1 MHDFA
6 PRKTFRGVFHPSK
19 HAEPKNYRYAR
30 IGSNKKI
37 LPTDDV
43 NRIDEKSTRKRGA
56 RGRPG
61 RHEPFLQG
69 DKEGG
74 SQRRYAR
81 TAMEL
86 SDRAKR
92 PIFQRKNRPTQR
104 PVKRSNASLQAAR
117 TGFCGQNNAR
127 KRGHVVR
134 PEQSSYAQRATPPQ
148 GTRGNRNGGISST
161 AHTKQRIHIIGN
173 GASVCLL

>member
-19 HAEPKNYRYAR
+19 HDEPKNYRYAR

-74 SQRRYAR
+74 YATEICSYGDGAVGSREKTDLSKKTARRSA
-81 TAMEL
+81 L
-86 SDRAKR
+86 SNGATHLCKQHGQGFADKTMPESADMPSVLSRVHTHR
-92 PIFQRKNRPTQR
+92 GQR
-104 PVKRSNASLQAAR
+104 PRKGRGATATAA
-117 TGFCGQNNAR
+117 
-127 KRGHVVR
+127 
-134 PEQSSYAQRATPPQ
+134 
-148 GTRGNRNGGISST
+148 
-161 AHTKQRIHIIGN
+161 
-173 GASVCLL
+173 